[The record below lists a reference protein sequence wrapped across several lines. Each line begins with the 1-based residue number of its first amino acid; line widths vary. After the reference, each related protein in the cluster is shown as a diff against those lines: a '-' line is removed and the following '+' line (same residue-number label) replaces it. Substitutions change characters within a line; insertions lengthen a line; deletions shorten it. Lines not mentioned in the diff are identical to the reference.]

1 MKDQK
6 TQQFKKR
13 QRSPSGISNASS
25 TTAEP
30 RRKVVPSAEVAETV
44 SIASNDSEN
53 SSKAKRSL
61 SNLFGTSKS
70 SKRKNKEDQL
80 RKTSTT
86 ASLLHGALTLNPDFH
101 KAIVE
106 YNNGS
111 PAVTSKA
118 AGQQV
123 TLRVSSPTPDHV
135 MGTVLRP
142 QLPRGRTPFQEWRHF
157 RQEQKQRELQEEQ
170 QQQQQPFRHTP
181 SPRLIRRTPEPDYDT
196 TSVGSAVSMA
206 SSYRSSKE
214 DLRPRQ
220 ARRP

>member
-1 MKDQK
+1 MSPTAAFGKINQDVQDHSK
-6 TQQFKKR
+6 KFKKR

-30 RRKVVPSAEVAETV
+30 LRKVVPTAEVAETV
-44 SIASNDSEN
+44 SIGSNDSEK

-70 SKRKNKEDQL
+70 KRKSKEDQL

-106 YNNGS
+106 YNNVS
-111 PAVTSKA
+111 PAAKP
-118 AGQQV
+118 AGQQQQV
-123 TLRVSSPTPDHV
+123 TLRVSPPPAEHV

-142 QLPRGRTPFQEWRHF
+142 QLPRGRTPFQAWLPDGYSRIF
-157 RQEQKQRELQEEQ
+157 RIV
-170 QQQQQPFRHTP
+170 HVWP
-181 SPRLIRRTPEPDYDT
+181 SGLLDY
-196 TSVGSAVSMA
+196 GSAT
-206 SSYRSSKE
+206 
-214 DLRPRQ
+214 LRCKI
-220 ARRP
+220 